1 MISCCSLVC
10 RCVKWLGNDIAVYT
24 CIPGAPQACPR
35 IGDTH
40 VSVSL
45 KTATILSTVH
55 RLFLRVQIEVVH
67 SLQHTVLFF
76 WELALCHSPCVCVC
90 VRVCPSLRSCSALY
104 YSFWYSCRQCRVPI
118 LLVCAH
124 IVCCLYMNARYSRLK
139 LNHWLVRPEILR
151 GGSIFR

>member
-1 MISCCSLVC
+1 MISCCSLVS

-55 RLFLRVQIEVVH
+55 RLFLRVQIAVVH
-67 SLQHTVLFF
+67 SLQHPCCSSESWRCAIRHVYVC
-76 WELALCHSPCVCVC
+76 ACVCAPLYVHVLLCTIHFGIPVVSVVSPYCWYVHISC
-90 VRVCPSLRSCSALY
+90 VAYVY
-104 YSFWYSCRQCRVPI
+104 ERQVF
-118 LLVCAH
+118 AT
-124 IVCCLYMNARYSRLK
+124 
-139 LNHWLVRPEILR
+139 
-151 GGSIFR
+151 